1 MPPKMSMRARKSVNR
16 KLSTGVWITG
26 AGMDAV
32 APNLT
37 GTVVTADGWSF
48 EGDRTAPTRARDA
61 QLAEEFEQRLADCP
75 TLAYRVALGV
85 LRNTAE
91 AEDVAQE
98 AMLRAYRNFHRLRDR
113 ERFRAWLVRT
123 AWRLALDRIR
133 SAGRRERREQA
144 VVDQRVEDAGTEGV
158 VATHEFECKL
168 AAALDE
174 LPEKLRMVIV
184 LAAIE
189 GYDTRETAKLLGVP
203 EGTVKSRLHLARKRL
218 AEALACSLPKSAWT
232 KREPSLRSG

>member
-1 MPPKMSMRARKSVNR
+1 MNR
-16 KLSTGVWITG
+16 KLTSGVWLSG
-26 AGMDAV
+26 ARMDAL
-32 APNLT
+32 APNLA
-37 GTVVTADGWSF
+37 GTAVTADEWSF
-48 EGDRTAPTRARDA
+48 QSDRTAPVRTREAE
-61 QLAEEFEQRLADCP
+61 LAEEFEQRLADCP

-113 ERFRAWLVRT
+113 DRFRAWLVRT

-133 SAGRRERREQA
+133 SAGRRERREQ
-144 VVDQRVEDAGTEGV
+144 VVIGERGGDAGLEGV
-158 VATHEFECKL
+158 LATREFERVL
-168 AAALDE
+168 TAALDE
-174 LPEKLRMVIV
+174 LPEKLRLVIV

-189 GYDTRETAKLLGVP
+189 GYNTREVAKLVGVP

-218 AEALACSLPKSAWT
+218 AAA
-232 KREPSLRSG
+232 LRSSGIAATADKSHSAGLGEKNDQG